1 MEISLYK
8 LDLYMSHSTHFKL
21 NFYLSTT
28 TKSRKE
34 KQKEKIHEREKLKKD
49 LAKKLQYSWMAVKNC

>member
-1 MEISLYK
+1 
-8 LDLYMSHSTHFKL
+8 MSHSTHFKL
-21 NFYLSTT
+21 NFYISTT

-34 KQKEKIHEREKLKKD
+34 KQKEKIHEGEKLKKD